1 MREETG
7 LAEVRLLEPSAPAT
21 FSLGIDTL
29 ANMSAAG
36 DAVFVEGRP
45 CTGQIGILGPVEL
58 LGDGPVPLGGVKERC
73 LLAALSVH
81 CGEAVSV
88 ASLVDALWGDDP
100 PRTATKTLQNYV
112 LRVRRALARAE
123 AATIATLPDG
133 YCLRAAP
140 DATDAG
146 LAERLIAAGR
156 RGMAG
161 GDPAAAARLLGQ
173 ALDLWRGSALGEF
186 ADRPFAAAEAMRLE
200 ELREAALEDLFDA
213 ELALG
218 HHHEVVG
225 GLEALVT
232 SGPLRERRWGQL
244 MLALYRDGRQAEALD
259 AFGRL
264 RQILAQEMG
273 VDPGAELRR
282 LHQAILQQSP
292 RLVQGPNLPGLMC
305 AGGMA
310 ELFKTTV
317 RAVVKL
323 PAGVQPAE
331 VAALADAF
339 LTAYHAVRKAVTA
352 LGPGSSAVAVGAGG
366 LGHIGIQCLKAMTAA
381 QVIAVDTSEEA
392 LKLALS
398 CGADHAV
405 IADGDQAQQVRDLT
419 SSGAD
424 AVFDF
429 VGEDPTIGDSV
440 AMLRPGGTYYLV
452 GYGGTVT
459 LPTIQLVLG
468 EITVAGNLI
477 GTNPDLTDL
486 IALAQRGK
494 VVLRSTGYPLDAAN
508 EVIDDL
514 RHGRIRGRVAMTAP
528 IGPTMTA

>member
-1 MREETG
+1 MKAIRVHSYGQPPSVDDVPEPQATG
-7 LAEVRLLEPSAPAT
+7 PDDVVVRIGGAGLCRTDLHIIDGWFADVIPADLPLVLGHENAGWVHAVGPAVEHLAVGDPVICHPNLTCGVCGACR
-21 FSLGIDTL
+21 
-29 ANMSAAG
+29 AG
-36 DAVFVEGRP
+36 D
-45 CTGQIGILGPVEL
+45 
-58 LGDGPVPLGGVKERC
+58 DMRC
-73 LLAALSVH
+73 
-81 CGEAVSV
+81 
-88 ASLVDALWGDDP
+88 
-100 PRTATKTLQNYV
+100 
-112 LRVRRALARAE
+112 
-123 AATIATLPDG
+123 
-133 YCLRAAP
+133 
-140 DATDAG
+140 
-146 LAERLIAAGR
+146 
-156 RGMAG
+156 
-161 GDPAAAARLLGQ
+161 
-173 ALDLWRGSALGEF
+173 
-186 ADRPFAAAEAMRLE
+186 
-200 ELREAALEDLFDA
+200 
-213 ELALG
+213 
-218 HHHEVVG
+218 
-225 GLEALVT
+225 
-232 SGPLRERRWGQL
+232 
-244 MLALYRDGRQAEALD
+244 
-259 AFGRL
+259 
-264 RQILAQEMG
+264 
-273 VDPGAELRR
+273 
-282 LHQAILQQSP
+282 
-292 RLVQGPNLPGLMC
+292 VQGPNLPGLMC

-310 ELFKTTV
+310 ELFKTTA

-331 VAALADAF
+331 VAALADAG
-339 LTAYHAVRKAVTA
+339 LTAYHAVRKAVPA

-468 EITVAGNLI
+468 EISVIGNLI

-486 IALAQRGK
+486 IALAQQGK
-494 VVLRSTGYPLDAAN
+494 VVLHSTGYPLDAAN

-514 RHGRIRGRVAMTAP
+514 RHGRIRGRAILIP
-528 IGPTMTA
+528 

>member
-1 MREETG
+1 
-7 LAEVRLLEPSAPAT
+7 
-21 FSLGIDTL
+21 
-29 ANMSAAG
+29 
-36 DAVFVEGRP
+36 
-45 CTGQIGILGPVEL
+45 
-58 LGDGPVPLGGVKERC
+58 
-73 LLAALSVH
+73 
-81 CGEAVSV
+81 
-88 ASLVDALWGDDP
+88 
-100 PRTATKTLQNYV
+100 
-112 LRVRRALARAE
+112 
-123 AATIATLPDG
+123 
-133 YCLRAAP
+133 
-140 DATDAG
+140 
-146 LAERLIAAGR
+146 
-156 RGMAG
+156 
-161 GDPAAAARLLGQ
+161 
-173 ALDLWRGSALGEF
+173 
-186 ADRPFAAAEAMRLE
+186 
-200 ELREAALEDLFDA
+200 
-213 ELALG
+213 
-218 HHHEVVG
+218 
-225 GLEALVT
+225 
-232 SGPLRERRWGQL
+232 
-244 MLALYRDGRQAEALD
+244 
-259 AFGRL
+259 
-264 RQILAQEMG
+264 
-273 VDPGAELRR
+273 
-282 LHQAILQQSP
+282 
-292 RLVQGPNLPGLMC
+292 MC

-310 ELFKTTV
+310 ELFKTTA

-331 VAALADAF
+331 VAALADAG
-339 LTAYHAVRKAVTA
+339 LTAYHAVRKAVPA

-468 EITVAGNLI
+468 EISVIGNLI

-486 IALAQRGK
+486 IALAQQGK
-494 VVLRSTGYPLDAAN
+494 VVLHSTGYPLDAAN

-514 RHGRIRGRVAMTAP
+514 RHGRIRGRAILIP
-528 IGPTMTA
+528 